1 MNFEYQTINSDRF
14 RKYKQIRYIIYIVLI
29 VMLFLLVPKRRARY
43 SKGDYFNLADML
55 GLNVPFVFLV
65 TILLAVAALYLHFY
79 SLKTQNIGQ
88 VCIDEKGI
96 KLNVNNSLQNFDFND
111 IKGLKIERGSTWHYA
126 YKKDN
131 YLITFDNWLRFETN
145 NMPINIEFNLA
156 STEENKTFESM
167 IDSLNKRRIQF

>member
-1 MNFEYQTINSDRF
+1 MNFEYQTINSNRF

-29 VMLFLLVPKRRARY
+29 AMLFLLVPKRRARY
-43 SKGDYFNLADML
+43 IKGDYFNLADML
-55 GLNVPFVFLV
+55 GLNVPFVLLV

-131 YLITFDNWLRFETN
+131 YLITFDNCPLAHPLPSKSKLARFSKTDVYYVGRLRRLRLLLF
-145 NMPINIEFNLA
+145 A
-156 STEENKTFESM
+156 SN
-167 IDSLNKRRIQF
+167 